1 MKRVVVLGAAG
12 SGKSTLARWIGEWT
26 GLPVK
31 HLDQLHWLPHWTPR
45 PHAERIAMVQAL
57 EQEECW
63 IIEGG
68 ISATYATRL
77 ARADVVIWLDLPIVL
92 RLWRVMAR
100 SWRYR
105 GQVRPDLSG
114 NCPERFDRETWRFLV
129 WMWNYRNISRDKI
142 LASLGT
148 DGGCTP
154 LHHLKSRSDVTEFMR
169 GFEAERR

>member
-1 MKRVVVLGAAG
+1 
-12 SGKSTLARWIGEWT
+12 
-26 GLPVK
+26 
-31 HLDQLHWLPHWTPR
+31 
-45 PHAERIAMVQAL
+45 MVQAL

-105 GQVRPDLSG
+105 GQVRPDLRG
-114 NCPERFDRETWRFLV
+114 NCPEWFDRKTWRFLV

-154 LHHLKSRSDVTEFMR
+154 LHHLKSRSDVAEFMR